1 MSSAE
6 FPTGPKSS
14 SQELP
19 GSQVSSASQQ
29 PDSHRDA
36 KPDAQSPN
44 PKTLTRKDGASIAY
58 HKISSDKSGSAQ
70 PGVVFLGGFMS
81 DMTGS
86 KALTLEEHCRG
97 RGLDFLRFD
106 YLGHGQSSG
115 NFADGTIGRWAE
127 DAVAVLDDLTDGP
140 QILVGSSMGGWIMLL
155 AALARREQIA
165 GLIGIAAAPDFTEDL
180 MWAEFTQEQR
190 DQVLSTGRFE
200 QPSEYGD
207 DPYIITRALIEDGRE
222 HLLLRA
228 PLPIR
233 CPVRLLQGM
242 RDDDVPWKTALRLT
256 DALESEDVE
265 VTLVK
270 KGDHRLSEPE
280 DLARLMRVLDELVAE
295 VG

>member
-1 MSSAE
+1 M
-6 FPTGPKSS
+6 
-14 SQELP
+14 
-19 GSQVSSASQQ
+19 
-29 PDSHRDA
+29 
-36 KPDAQSPN
+36 PDAESPN
-44 PKTLTRKDGASIAY
+44 PETLMHLKTLTRSDGASIAY
-58 HKISSDKSGSAQ
+58 HKISGDKSGSVQ

-86 KALTLEEHCRG
+86 KAQALEEHCRA
-97 RGLDFLRFD
+97 RGLGFVRFD

-115 NFADGTIGRWAE
+115 DFAEGTIGRWAE
-127 DAVAVLDDLTDGP
+127 DAVAVLDELTEGP

-155 AALARREQIA
+155 TALARPERIA

-180 MWAEFTQEQR
+180 MWAGFTEEQR
-190 DQVLSTGRFE
+190 QQVLNKGRFE

-207 DPYIITRALIEDGRE
+207 DPYIITKALIEDGRE

-242 RDDDVPWKTALRLT
+242 RDDDVPWKTALRIT
-256 DALESEDVE
+256 EVLESEDVE

-280 DLARLMRVLDELVAE
+280 DLERLMRVLDDMVKKLS
-295 VG
+295 